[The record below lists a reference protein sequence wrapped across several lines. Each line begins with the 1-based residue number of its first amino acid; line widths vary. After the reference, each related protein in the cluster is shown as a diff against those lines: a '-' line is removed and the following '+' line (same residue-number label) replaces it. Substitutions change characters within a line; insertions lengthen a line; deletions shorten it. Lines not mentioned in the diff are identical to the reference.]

1 MSEDSDRSQKTE
13 EATPRRLLEARE
25 KGQVMTSQEVSHLAV
40 MIGGALIAGFL
51 GPFLAY
57 KILGV
62 SGGLLQ
68 NFHAIRVDAANIGNV
83 FNEVA
88 LELTIGIGPTIILLM
103 ALAVA
108 GKLVVSGLVFS
119 SDSLTPKIERISP
132 IKGVTRLISIKSLVE
147 FLKGILKLT
156 IVATIVGMVA
166 VPQLDRVEVLM
177 QMDVAQT
184 ADETRLLIA
193 QMFVVAIFVM
203 GIIAGLDYIYQR
215 FEFLKQMRMTKQ
227 QVKDELKQSDGDPLV
242 RGRLRQIRADRA
254 RARMM
259 AAVPTA
265 DVVVTNP
272 THFAV
277 ALKYESEI
285 MSAPR
290 VVAKGVDEVAFRIRD
305 LANDNDVPIVEN
317 PPLARALFAAAD
329 LDDEVPSEHYKA
341 VAEIISYVFQLKNK
355 KLSN

>member
-13 EATPRRLLEARE
+13 EATPRKLLEARE

-57 KILGV
+57 KILGI

-68 NFHAIRVDAANIGNV
+68 NFHAIRVDAANICNV
-83 FNEVA
+83 FSEVV

-119 SDSLTPKIERISP
+119 SDSLTPKVERISP
-132 IKGVTRLISIKSLVE
+132 IKGVTRLISIKSLME

-166 VPQLDRVEVLM
+166 VPQLDRVEILM

-203 GIIAGLDYIYQR
+203 GIIAGLDYMYQR

-227 QVKDELKQSDGDPLV
+227 EVKDELKQSDGDPLV
-242 RGRLRQIRADRA
+242 KGRLRQIRADRA

-285 MSAPR
+285 MSAPK

-355 KLSN
+355 KLNN

>member
-88 LELTIGIGPTIILLM
+88 IELIIGIGPTIILLM

-119 SDSLTPKIERISP
+119 SDSLTPKMERISP
-132 IKGVTRLISIKSLVE
+132 IKGVTRLISIKSLME

-166 VPQLDRVEVLM
+166 VPQLDRVEILM

-193 QMFVVAIFVM
+193 QLFVVATFVM
-203 GIIAGLDYIYQR
+203 GVIA
-215 FEFLKQMRMTKQ
+215 
-227 QVKDELKQSDGDPLV
+227 
-242 RGRLRQIRADRA
+242 
-254 RARMM
+254 
-259 AAVPTA
+259 
-265 DVVVTNP
+265 
-272 THFAV
+272 
-277 ALKYESEI
+277 
-285 MSAPR
+285 
-290 VVAKGVDEVAFRIRD
+290 
-305 LANDNDVPIVEN
+305 
-317 PPLARALFAAAD
+317 
-329 LDDEVPSEHYKA
+329 
-341 VAEIISYVFQLKNK
+341 
-355 KLSN
+355 

>member
-1 MSEDSDRSQKTE
+1 M
-13 EATPRRLLEARE
+13 
-25 KGQVMTSQEVSHLAV
+25 
-40 MIGGALIAGFL
+40 
-51 GPFLAY
+51 
-57 KILGV
+57 
-62 SGGLLQ
+62 
-68 NFHAIRVDAANIGNV
+68 
-83 FNEVA
+83 
-88 LELTIGIGPTIILLM
+88 
-103 ALAVA
+103 
-108 GKLVVSGLVFS
+108 
-119 SDSLTPKIERISP
+119 ERISP
-132 IKGVTRLISIKSLVE
+132 IKGVTRLISIKSLME

-166 VPQLDRVEVLM
+166 VPQLDRVEILM

-184 ADETRLLIA
+184 ADETRLLIT

-203 GIIAGLDYIYQR
+203 GIIAGLDYMYQR

-227 QVKDELKQSDGDPLV
+227 EVKDELKQSDGDPLE

-285 MSAPR
+285 MSAPK

-317 PPLARALFAAAD
+317 
-329 LDDEVPSEHYKA
+329 
-341 VAEIISYVFQLKNK
+341 
-355 KLSN
+355 LSLIHI

>member
-13 EATPRRLLEARE
+13 EATPRKLLEARE

-57 KILGV
+57 KILGI

-68 NFHAIRVDAANIGNV
+68 NFHAIRVDAANICNV
-83 FNEVA
+83 FSEVV

-119 SDSLTPKIERISP
+119 SDSLTPKVERISP
-132 IKGVTRLISIKSLVE
+132 IKGVTRLISIKSLME

-166 VPQLDRVEVLM
+166 VPQLDRVEILM

-203 GIIAGLDYIYQR
+203 GIIAGLDYMYQR

-227 QVKDELKQSDGDPLV
+227 EVKDELKQSDGDPLV

-285 MSAPR
+285 MSAPK

-355 KLSN
+355 KLNN

>member
-1 MSEDSDRSQKTE
+1 
-13 EATPRRLLEARE
+13 
-25 KGQVMTSQEVSHLAV
+25 
-40 MIGGALIAGFL
+40 
-51 GPFLAY
+51 
-57 KILGV
+57 
-62 SGGLLQ
+62 
-68 NFHAIRVDAANIGNV
+68 
-83 FNEVA
+83 
-88 LELTIGIGPTIILLM
+88 
-103 ALAVA
+103 
-108 GKLVVSGLVFS
+108 
-119 SDSLTPKIERISP
+119 
-132 IKGVTRLISIKSLVE
+132 
-147 FLKGILKLT
+147 
-156 IVATIVGMVA
+156 MVA

-215 FEFLKQMRMTKQ
+215 FEFLKQMKMTKQ

-317 PPLARALFAAAD
+317 PPLARALFATAD

-355 KLSN
+355 KLNN

>member
-57 KILGV
+57 KILGI

-68 NFHAIRVDAANIGNV
+68 NFHAIRVDASNIGNI
-83 FNEVA
+83 FSEVV

-119 SDSLTPKIERISP
+119 SDSLTPKVERISP
-132 IKGVTRLISIKSLVE
+132 IKGVTRLISIKSFVE

-166 VPQLDRVEVLM
+166 VPQLDRVEILM

-203 GIIAGLDYIYQR
+203 GIIAGLDYMYQR

-227 QVKDELKQSDGDPLV
+227 EVKDELKQSDGDPLV

-285 MSAPR
+285 MSAPK

>member
-1 MSEDSDRSQKTE
+1 
-13 EATPRRLLEARE
+13 
-25 KGQVMTSQEVSHLAV
+25 
-40 MIGGALIAGFL
+40 
-51 GPFLAY
+51 
-57 KILGV
+57 
-62 SGGLLQ
+62 
-68 NFHAIRVDAANIGNV
+68 
-83 FNEVA
+83 
-88 LELTIGIGPTIILLM
+88 
-103 ALAVA
+103 
-108 GKLVVSGLVFS
+108 
-119 SDSLTPKIERISP
+119 
-132 IKGVTRLISIKSLVE
+132 
-147 FLKGILKLT
+147 
-156 IVATIVGMVA
+156 MVA
-166 VPQLDRVEVLM
+166 VPQLDRVEILM

-203 GIIAGLDYIYQR
+203 GIIAGLDYMYQR
-215 FEFLKQMRMTKQ
+215 YEFLKQMRMTKQ
-227 QVKDELKQSDGDPLV
+227 EVKDELKQSDGDPLV

-285 MSAPR
+285 MSAPK

-317 PPLARALFAAAD
+317 PPLARALFAAAE